1 MNLIWLFSF
10 RFSFRLATSTPLF
23 NDETNKPCILVD
35 DQVPI
40 FPPPQFL
47 PKQQIQPNLP
57 SYSSSASSSISANS
71 ANPSTTAN
79 GYHPPSNSPA
89 HSIHLPT
96 DPSAYKEIQFNL
108 ISTDYS
114 NLNNNPNGLH
124 SAYLIE
130 AIALNSVIAG
140 KFHQQSGGLIRFH
153 LKQLPIWAR
162 LAFFARRAEPPTLTN
177 HELVEFITADG
188 SAAQSATS
196 KRRSSRSIFEQIVFA
211 KEINLSEDN
220 NYELTLNGNQKR
232 IKRSSLNSLSAGGS
246 TVSIEYLEYFE
257 PGHWFFVFIN
267 DANHEQTYTLH
278 LNVTKLTSAQFPCP
292 NDCSSH
298 GLCDQGKCVCD
309 SGFVGPDCARNVCP
323 VLCSGNGQY
332 VRGACKCSPGYFGVE
347 CENKRSFTCSQ
358 SELPCSG
365 HGLCVAGHCV
375 CNKNH
380 FGDDCEQ
387 TIVDSSETC
396 KPIKTIETNDYE
408 SELIKR
414 TNQKQKGKCWLK
426 IGQVAHLTRR

>member
-1 MNLIWLFSF
+1 M
-10 RFSFRLATSTPLF
+10 
-23 NDETNKPCILVD
+23 D

-57 SYSSSASSSISANS
+57 SYSSSSSISANS
-71 ANPSTTAN
+71 ANPSTAN
-79 GYHPPSNSPA
+79 GYHGSPASNSPSAA

-114 NLNNNPNGLH
+114 NLNNNNPNHANSGLH
-124 SAYLIE
+124 SAHLIE

-140 KFHQQSGGLIRFH
+140 KFQQQSGGLIRFH

-162 LAFFARRAEPPTLTN
+162 LAFFARRNEPPTLTN
-177 HELVEFITADG
+177 HELVEFLTADG

-196 KRRSSRSIFEQIVFA
+196 KRRSSRSIFEQIVFS
-211 KEINLSEDN
+211 KENSNLSEDN
-220 NYELTLNGNQKR
+220 NYELNLEQLTANQKR

-267 DANHEQTYTLH
+267 DANHEQQYTLH
-278 LNVTKLTSAQFPCP
+278 LNITKLTSAQFPCQ
-292 NDCSSH
+292 NDCSGH
-298 GLCDQGKCVCD
+298 GLCEQGKCVCD
-309 SGFVGPDCARNVCP
+309 SGFVGADCARNVCP

-332 VRGACKCSPGYFGVE
+332 VRGACKCSPGYFGAE
-347 CENKRSFTCSQ
+347 CENKRSFTCAQ

-365 HGLCVAGHCV
+365 RGLCVAGHCV
-375 CNKNH
+375 CNKNY

-387 TIVDSSETC
+387 QVVDLSETC
-396 KPIKTIETNDYE
+396 KPTRTNEAANDYE

-414 TNQKQKGKCWLK
+414 TNQKQKGKCWTVCASN
-426 IGQVAHLTRR
+426 I

>member
-1 MNLIWLFSF
+1 MHS
-10 RFSFRLATSTPLF
+10 ATNTPLLF
-23 NDETNKPCILVD
+23 NEEANKPCILVD

-57 SYSSSASSSISANS
+57 SYSSSSSISASS
-71 ANPSTTAN
+71 ANPSTAN
-79 GYHPPSNSPA
+79 GYHSPSSTSTASNSPSTA

-114 NLNNNPNGLH
+114 NLSNNPNNVNSLH

-162 LAFFARRAEPPTLTN
+162 LAFFARRNEPPTLTN

-188 SAAQSATS
+188 SVAQSSTS

-211 KEINLSEDN
+211 NEHSNLSEDS
-220 NYELTLNGNQKR
+220 NYELTLNELNRNQKR
-232 IKRSSLNSLSAGGS
+232 IKRSSLNSQSSGGS

-267 DANHEQTYTLH
+267 DATHEQQYPLH
-278 LNVTKLTSAQFPCP
+278 LNITKLTSAQFPCP
-292 NDCSSH
+292 NECSGH
-298 GLCDQGKCVCD
+298 GLCEQGKCVCD
-309 SGFVGPDCARNVCP
+309 SGFVGADCARNVCP

-332 VRGACKCSPGYFGVE
+332 LRGACKCSPGYFGVE
-347 CENKRSFTCSQ
+347 CENKRSFTCAQ

-375 CNKNH
+375 CNKNY

-387 TIVDSSETC
+387 QIVDSAETC
-396 KPIKTIETNDYE
+396 KPSKVTEASDYE
-408 SELIKR
+408 TELIKR
-414 TNQKQKGKCWLK
+414 TNQKQKGEQNSVKFREE
-426 IGQVAHLTRR
+426 IG